1 MILSVLL
8 VHHSKRCL
16 DLGYYNRILEE
27 NRMRIP
33 RGHHQESF
41 KSEASFFAA
50 SCIKMA
56 NDIYMHHVQLR
67 PGRGYLA
74 LGGGRAQVEEDEEG
88 HV

>member
-1 MILSVLL
+1 MLEQEERGVSIKCVHLYIYIYMIHDYL
-8 VHHSKRCL
+8 HAWQ
-16 DLGYYNRILEE
+16 DGT
-27 NRMRIP
+27 
-33 RGHHQESF
+33 ESF